1 MSGSVDSESAEPNL
15 VPILDMVFQLITFFM
30 LVINFKAASMDLNL
44 KLPVVG
50 SARPAPEGKEDSN
63 SLVLNIDS
71 QGILRVQG
79 VERNLKE
86 FVEEEGRVARMHAR
100 AANASFKDGD
110 DLPMTIVIRA
120 DKETRFNLLY
130 RVVKAFQQQG
140 FRFFNYKA
148 LSEAT
153 EG

>member
-1 MSGSVDSESAEPNL
+1 MSGSVNHDSAEPNL
-15 VPILDMVFQLITFFM
+15 VPMLDMVFQLVTFFM
-30 LVINFKAASMDLNL
+30 MVMNFKSAAMDLNL

-50 SARPAPEGKEDSN
+50 SARPAPEGEEDTN

-71 QGILRVQG
+71 QGILKVQG
-79 VERNLKE
+79 VDRNVKE

-100 AANASFKDGD
+100 AANSNFKDGD
-110 DLPMTIVIRA
+110 DLPVTIVIRA

-130 RVVKAFQQQG
+130 RIVKAFQQQG

-148 LSEAT
+148 LSEQ
-153 EG
+153 EGS